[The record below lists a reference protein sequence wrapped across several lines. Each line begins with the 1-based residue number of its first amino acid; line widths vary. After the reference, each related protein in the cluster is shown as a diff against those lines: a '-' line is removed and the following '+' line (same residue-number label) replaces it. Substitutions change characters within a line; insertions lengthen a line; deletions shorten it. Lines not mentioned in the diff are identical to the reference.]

1 MHKWDKKNFSQ
12 LMAPQETQKNQQWNA
27 AFKKGKLGTSQ
38 VVQWLGLTSNAGGM
52 SSIPGQ
58 GTEIPHAMQCG
69 QKIIKLNVF
78 KRQVKL

>member
-1 MHKWDKKNFSQ
+1 
-12 LMAPQETQKNQQWNA
+12 MAPQETQKNQQWNA

-38 VVQWLGLTSNAGGM
+38 VVQWLGLTSNAGG
-52 SSIPGQ
+52 
-58 GTEIPHAMQCG
+58 CG